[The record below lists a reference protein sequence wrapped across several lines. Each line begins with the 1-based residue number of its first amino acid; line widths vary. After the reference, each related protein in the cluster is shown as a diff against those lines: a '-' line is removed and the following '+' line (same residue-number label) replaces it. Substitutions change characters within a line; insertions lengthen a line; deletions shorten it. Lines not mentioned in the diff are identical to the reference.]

1 MRTVVRQG
9 LGSDTVDDNTFG
21 TSKRAKKSRRDWL
34 AFDRSD
40 YIATKILLA
49 IAVVGSLLF
58 ELVGPVVDA
67 VRNVPLAVSYTTKVS
82 SGIPLPLGATHAG
95 EVTMQLLL
103 KDATL
108 GERLIQAVP
117 GVLEA
122 AVTITVA
129 LLLFQLLR
137 TTQAGDP
144 FIRRNVRRLNMIAL
158 VVGLGWTVAQVAQ
171 GVADSAMYG
180 SGRVPAP
187 STMFFTMTF
196 SPLPLVVMMVIL
208 LISETFRR
216 GVALREDV
224 EGLV

>member
-1 MRTVVRQG
+1 MVGRQG
-9 LGSDTVDDNTFG
+9 LGDNMDANASG
-21 TSKRAKKSRRDWL
+21 KSKRAKKARRDWL

-40 YIATKILLA
+40 YIATKVLLA
-49 IAVVGSLLF
+49 IAVVGSVLF

-67 VRNVPLAVSYTTKVS
+67 VRNAPLAVSYTTKVA
-82 SGIPLPLGATHAG
+82 SGIQLPRGATHDG
-95 EVTMQLLL
+95 DVTMQLLL
-103 KDATL
+103 KDTTL

-117 GVLEA
+117 GMLDA

-137 TTQAGDP
+137 TTQAADP
-144 FIRRNVRRLNMIAL
+144 FIRPNVRRLNTIAL
-158 VVGLGWTVAQVAQ
+158 VVGLGWTMSQLAQ

-196 SPLPLVVMMVIL
+196 SPLPLVAMMVIA
-208 LISETFRR
+208 LIGETFRR

-224 EGLV
+224 DGLV